1 MMLMN
6 QILKKRLADI
16 FRSKKGIL
24 AAYLI
29 GSYSKG
35 KERSD
40 SDFDLAVLVDDK
52 KVLGDEKVYEYIRHL
67 PFPKD
72 LDLSVADR
80 KSSPLFLFEIIRGER
95 IYERNKEE
103 MADFEAKV
111 LHKYYDTGYLRKIY
125 YSYLTDKFPRAHQ

>member
-16 FRSKKGIL
+16 FRSKKGIS

-72 LDLSVADR
+72 LDLSVVDR

-95 IYERNKEE
+95 NNEE

-111 LHKYYDTGYLRKIY
+111 LHKYYDTGHLRKIY
-125 YSYLTDKFPRAHQ
+125 YSYLTDKFPRVHQ